1 MKIAAFIP
9 ARRNSK
15 RIPFK
20 NRLKIDGELMISKVI
35 KNLRDTQLIDCIYL
49 STDDE
54 YLIKTFKNDA
64 NVTVLLR
71 DKFIDDDS
79 NVIEVLSHH
88 QKEQLLGYENIIQV
102 FPHSILIDCKTYIK
116 ALNKFCNSDVLRMMT
131 CAKLPVPLE
140 WTYKIKNNLL
150 DPCFKGG
157 ELIRSQDL
165 DEVYFD
171 AGQFYIYNKK
181 WFKNKKLM
189 PSIYFELSKFQAID
203 LDTESDLEDL
213 KMVYKIDKK

>member
-64 NVTVLLR
+64 NV
-71 DKFIDDDS
+71 I
-79 NVIEVLSHH
+79 
-88 QKEQLLGYENIIQV
+88 
-102 FPHSILIDCKTYIK
+102 
-116 ALNKFCNSDVLRMMT
+116 A
-131 CAKLPVPLE
+131 
-140 WTYKIKNNLL
+140 
-150 DPCFKGG
+150 
-157 ELIRSQDL
+157 
-165 DEVYFD
+165 
-171 AGQFYIYNKK
+171 
-181 WFKNKKLM
+181 
-189 PSIYFELSKFQAID
+189 
-203 LDTESDLEDL
+203 
-213 KMVYKIDKK
+213 